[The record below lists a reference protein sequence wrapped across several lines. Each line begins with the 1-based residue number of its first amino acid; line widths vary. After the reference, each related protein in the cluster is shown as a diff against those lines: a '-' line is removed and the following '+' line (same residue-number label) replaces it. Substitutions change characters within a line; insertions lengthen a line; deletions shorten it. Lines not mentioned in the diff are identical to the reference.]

1 MTGSDLTAILVAPSG
16 LDHLGGVDPRLA
28 KPRLGLN
35 SGRCSA
41 ACRIL
46 FSRGEEVN
54 LPNTNHSIDAWR
66 AQALQFA
73 RIQSV
78 FRNSTARMIRLRS
91 IATAVALASLTL
103 VCAAAAQ
110 AQQRPLLTEDVDII
124 PPGSM
129 RIQAGVD
136 FVQRARY
143 PVSGLSG
150 DLTRAGVIGITIG
163 FAPNVEFQIEG
174 VAQNFLS
181 INDRGLSA
189 IPLNLAAGAN
199 STHDTGDFTLWAK
212 IKLRNETR
220 NWPSFGFRFGV
231 QLPNSNQSTGIGLN
245 QTNAFGQVL
254 VGKKFGRNARVNL
267 FGNLGVGI
275 LAAPTQNFTQN
286 DVLTYGFAG
295 IVRIDKTFS
304 LVAEVNGRANTRPGT
319 GPLGTESQGEARL
332 GMQVRASGMRFD
344 FAGIKGLTK
353 FSPRSGVTVGVTY
366 DTPSIFTPAK

>member
-1 MTGSDLTAILVAPSG
+1 LLIIQLTHGARKHYNSLEFKVFFRVQP
-16 LDHLGGVDPRLA
+16 A
-28 KPRLGLN
+28 K
-35 SGRCSA
+35 
-41 ACRIL
+41 
-46 FSRGEEVN
+46 
-54 LPNTNHSIDAWR
+54 
-66 AQALQFA
+66 
-73 RIQSV
+73 
-78 FRNSTARMIRLRS
+78 MIRLRS
-91 IATAVALASLTL
+91 IVKAVALATLTL

-129 RIQAGVD
+129 RIEAGVD

-150 DLTRAGVIGITIG
+150 DLTRAGVIGINIG

-181 INDRGLSA
+181 INNRGLSA

-254 VGKKFGRNARVNL
+254 LGKKFGRNARVNL
-267 FGNLGVGI
+267 FGNLGIGI
-275 LAAPTQNFTQN
+275 IAAPTQNFTQN

-304 LVAEVNGRANTRPGT
+304 LAAEVNGRANTRPGT
-319 GPLGTESQGEARL
+319 GPLGTESQSEARL

-366 DTPSIFTPAK
+366 DTPSIFSPAK